1 MSNEE
6 LYQIKGGAS
15 KLGFGII
22 IGAIVSFITGVID
35 GFLRPLPCHDW

>member
-15 KLGFGII
+15 KWGFGII

-35 GFLRPLPCHDW
+35 GQT

>member
-15 KLGFGII
+15 KWGFGII
-22 IGAIVSFITGVID
+22 VGAIISLVTGIID
-35 GFLRPLPCHDW
+35 GFLRPLPCND